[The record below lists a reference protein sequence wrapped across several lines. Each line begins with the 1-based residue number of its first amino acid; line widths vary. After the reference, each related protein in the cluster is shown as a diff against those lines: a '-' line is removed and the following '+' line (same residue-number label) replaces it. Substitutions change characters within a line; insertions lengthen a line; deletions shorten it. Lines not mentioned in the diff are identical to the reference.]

1 MRLEQLYYIVE
12 VARQKSISKAAK
24 NLYISQPSLSK
35 AISQLENEL
44 DTPLFVRLQQ
54 GIIPT
59 TTGELIIDK
68 AQNILKEVAD
78 IKVLAEN
85 KPSLSNQNAL
95 RIALPLLL
103 CNELLSQILQELHD
117 NYPTLTILPYQSA
130 ATTSSTISATAHW
143 IWASSA
149 MVPMKKNLW
158 RTP

>member
-95 RIALPLLL
+95 RIEPFHCSFATNCFPRS
-103 CNELLSQILQELHD
+103 CKSSII
-117 NYPTLTILPYQSA
+117 TIR
-130 ATTSSTISATAHW
+130 H
-143 IWASSA
+143 
-149 MVPMKKNLW
+149 
-158 RTP
+158 